1 MKTVGRVTVL
11 GAAMAVLGTAEAG
24 HEPPVYPSYYPQE
37 IRIEPIDPAAAGRA
51 LAEGRI
57 QAYVGTISGL
67 PAGAEKSVN
76 FVESLGSYLVVHVNP
91 DSPMAADANARCA
104 LVARAV
110 SALAGEQQGFR
121 FHPYPVNPFHADY
134 LHHFDLAAQAKSRF
148 GKPSGAGADGLK
160 VRAAGALAERIVRAR
175 WTPAAGDWDVSVEEV
190 GLDDLIAGSRFGLLG
205 WMGPPWLKA
214 GWFHAYLLLAPALPD
229 AEMRDRAEAELL
241 RLQWGDYRSA
251 EERIN
256 LERDLLKL
264 LTADCGT
271 SVAGYGLRRWYYN
284 DDYFSGVENIGYDS
298 HAGLRSAI
306 FIRTVKL
313 KDFPWNGWLTL
324 GVPEAPAAAWNPLGG
339 FSDEAGRLI
348 WLTLGDP
355 ALFPEPYGALW
366 SINRIGD
373 VGRAAR

>member
-1 MKTVGRVTVL
+1 MKTVGRVAIL
-11 GAAMAVLGTAEAG
+11 GAAITVLGTAEAG

-37 IRIEPIDPAAAGRA
+37 IRIEPIEPAAAGRA

-57 QAYVGTISGL
+57 QAYVGTLADL
-67 PAGAEKSVN
+67 PAGVEESVN

-91 DSPMAADANARCA
+91 DSPLAADADARCA
-104 LVARAV
+104 LAARAV
-110 SALAGEQQGFR
+110 SALAGEQEGFR
-121 FHPYPVNPFHADY
+121 FHPYPVNPLHADY

-148 GKPSGAGADGLK
+148 GKPPGAGAGDLK

-175 WTPAAGDWDVSVEEV
+175 WTPAAAWDVGVEEV
-190 GLDDLIAGSRFGLLG
+190 GLVDLLAESRFGLIG

-229 AEMRDRAEAELL
+229 GEAQGRAEAKLK
-241 RLQWGDYRSA
+241 RLQRGDYASG

-256 LERDLLKL
+256 LERDLVKL
-264 LTADCGT
+264 LTGDCRRI
-271 SVAGYGLRRWYYN
+271 VAGYGVRRWYYS
-284 DDYFSGVENIGYDS
+284 DDYSAGVENIGYDS

-339 FSDEAGRLI
+339 FTDETGRLI

-355 ALFPEPYGALW
+355 ALFPEPYNAFW
-366 SINRIGD
+366 SVNRIGD
-373 VGRAAR
+373 VTRAGR

>member
-1 MKTVGRVTVL
+1 MKSLGRVTVL
-11 GAAMAVLGTAEAG
+11 GAVMAVVGSAEAG
-24 HEPPVYPSYYPQE
+24 HELPVYPSYYPQE
-37 IRIEPIDPAAAGRA
+37 IRIEPVDPAAAGRA

-57 QAYVGTISGL
+57 QAYVGAITDP
-67 PAGAEKSVN
+67 PAGAEESLD

-91 DSPMAADANARCA
+91 DSPLAADASARCTLA
-104 LVARAV
+104 AEAV
-110 SALAGEQQGFR
+110 SALAGEQEGFR

-134 LHHFDLAAQAKSRF
+134 LHHFDLAVQAKSRF
-148 GKPSGAGADGLK
+148 GNSTRAGADGLK
-160 VRAAGALAERIVRAR
+160 VRAAGAAAEAIVGAR
-175 WTPAAGDWDVSVEEV
+175 WTPAAAAWDVAVEEV
-190 GLDDLIAGSRFGLLG
+190 GLDRLLAESRFGLIG

-229 AEMRDRAEAELL
+229 ADAQGRAEADLM
-241 RLQWGDYRSA
+241 RLQRGDYDTD

-256 LERDLLKL
+256 LERDLVGL
-264 LTADCGT
+264 LTGDCWT
-271 SVAGYGLRRWYYN
+271 VVAGYRVRRWYYS
-284 DDYFSGVENIGYDS
+284 DDYSGGVENIGYDS
-298 HAGLRSAI
+298 HAGFRSAI

-339 FSDEAGRLI
+339 FSDETGRLI

-366 SINRIGD
+366 SVNRFGG
-373 VGRAAR
+373 VTRAAR